1 MARPTG
7 WTNETPRWIATPAL
21 VADVELTAP
30 LAPLSL
36 CSDYRAARLLVRV
49 HGHPVGYA
57 DVVGELVEPIDRAR
71 ILAALEPAA
80 TMRALRHL
88 GDDMVANGIPAL
100 PARASL
106 AGALDMAAPIAC
118 AHAPRTDGAL
128 ITVAVCTHDR
138 AHSLG
143 ATLDS
148 LQCQTYRNFEILVV
162 DNAPSSDATEQLVR
176 VDYPDARY
184 VREERVGL
192 DWARNRGI
200 AEARGEF
207 IAYIDDDA
215 IADPGWLSALIA
227 AFDSPDVM
235 CVTGL
240 VVPARLATPAQ
251 ELFERFGFSMSF
263 DRRYFNLRMQSPR
276 PGFPFKG
283 FTGTGCNSAFRRGV
297 FDQIGLFDIRLDVG
311 TPVPGGG
318 DLDIFARV
326 IRAGYTLVYDPAPVI
341 FHDHIADMARLID
354 KMGQYH
360 KANIAYL
367 TKHILSDRVYAPMIL
382 KYICRTYARTT
393 IRGLG
398 AVLLRGDRPL
408 AMVLNQ
414 AVQAWLGPLALYRS
428 HRRAHAVINGTSHE
442 VAAPTAIA
450 PRTD

>member
-1 MARPTG
+1 MARPTHR
-7 WTNETPRWIATPAL
+7 TNGTPRWIATPAL

-30 LAPLSL
+30 LTPLL
-36 CSDYRAARLLVRV
+36 PGSDYRAARLLARV

-57 DVVGELVEPIDRAR
+57 DVVGELTEPIDRAR

-80 TMRALRHL
+80 TVRALRHL
-88 GDDMVANGIPAL
+88 ADDMVAIGVPAL

-106 AGALDMAAPIAC
+106 AAVLDMAAPIAC
-118 AHAPRTDGAL
+118 AHVPRTDGAL
-128 ITVAVCTHDR
+128 ITVAVCTRDR

-148 LQCQTYRNFEILVV
+148 LQCQTYRNFEILVI
-162 DNAPSSDATEQLVR
+162 DNAPSSDTTEQLVR
-176 VDYPDARY
+176 ASYPDARY
-184 VREERVGL
+184 VREERLGL

-227 AFDSPDVM
+227 AFDSPEVM

-240 VVPARLATPAQ
+240 VVPARLATSAQ

-263 DRRYFNLRMQSPR
+263 ERQHFNLRMEAPR

-283 FTGTGCNSAFRRGV
+283 FSGTGCNSAFRRSV
-297 FDQIGLFDIRLDVG
+297 FDQIGRFDICLDVG

-360 KANIAYL
+360 KANVAYL
-367 TKHILSDRVYAPMIL
+367 TKHILSDRAYAPMIL
-382 KYICRTYARTT
+382 NYICRTYARTT

-414 AVQAWLGPLALYRS
+414 AVQAWLGPVALYHS
-428 HRRAHAVINGTSHE
+428 HRLARFRTNSYFRG
-442 VAAPTAIA
+442 AAEPATIS
-450 PRTD
+450 PQTE